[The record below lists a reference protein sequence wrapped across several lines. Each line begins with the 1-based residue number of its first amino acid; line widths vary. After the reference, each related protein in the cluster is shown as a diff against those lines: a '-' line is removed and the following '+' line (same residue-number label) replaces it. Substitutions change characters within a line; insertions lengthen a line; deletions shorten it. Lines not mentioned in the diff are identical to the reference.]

1 MNSNEEKYDNC
12 YEEVQKYENPAVNH
26 PEHYNQS
33 DSGVETIKIARY
45 FDFDCG
51 NALKYLMRFRYK
63 QKPREDLE
71 KAIWYLKDKYY
82 NTALNI
88 TVDRLNYNLNIPF
101 KEEVYQFIRA
111 VVRTEKNIYVRN
123 AITLIAEYAT
133 FGAPVFVEPYSVIC
147 ELEDHIEDIMK
158 EERSV
163 QLVEQANQMM
173 EDAGKL
179 FAAVEESDSKE
190 TPQETWEKSK
200 QTGVLQSLIHNRKS
214 VFDDKSESNTV
225 DIESDRIVDL
235 IIDNNTRKVIPLGV
249 EIAHNT
255 LIQHVPFLLN
265 EQSYKE
271 LKDSVKSGDVE
282 FRAAAYDYAAKI
294 YEVEH
299 KAISPVEA
307 KPIDD
312 SHKNWVN
319 YMGLE
324 KRVDPETPTKK
335 RRTRKT
341 KS

>member
-1 MNSNEEKYDNC
+1 MNSNEFN
-12 YEEVQKYENPAVNH
+12 YENTAVNH
-26 PEHYNQS
+26 PEHYNKS

-82 NTALNI
+82 NTAL
-88 TVDRLNYNLNIPF
+88 TVSVDRLNYNINVPF

-111 VVRTEKNIYVRN
+111 VVRTETNIYVRN

-133 FGAPVFVEPYSVIC
+133 FGAPIFVEPYAVIC
-147 ELEDHIEDIMK
+147 ELEDHIDDVLM
-158 EERSV
+158 EEHRV
-163 QLVEQANQMM
+163 KQANQMM

-179 FAAVEESDSKE
+179 FAAIEESDRKE

-200 QTGVLQSLIHNRKS
+200 QSGVLQSLIHNRKS
-214 VFDDKSESNTV
+214 VFDDSKSDNAV
-225 DIESDRIVDL
+225 DVESDRLVDL
-235 IIDNNTRKVIPLGV
+235 LIDNKTGKAIPPGV
-249 EIAHNT
+249 EIGRGT
-255 LIQHVPFLLN
+255 IIQHVPFMLN

-271 LKDSVKSGDVE
+271 LKEAHKDDVE
-282 FRAAAYDYAAKI
+282 FRAAAYNYAANI

-299 KAISPVEA
+299 KAVSVEA
-307 KPIDD
+307 KPLED
-312 SHKNWVN
+312 SHKNWTN
-319 YMGLE
+319 YE
-324 KRVDPETPTKK
+324 TEVKPETPTKK

>member
-1 MNSNEEKYDNC
+1 MNNNEFE
-12 YEEVQKYENPAVNH
+12 YENTAVNH
-26 PEHYNQS
+26 PEHYNKS

-71 KAIWYLKDKYY
+71 KAVWYLKDKYY
-82 NTALNI
+82 NTAL
-88 TVDRLNYNLNIPF
+88 TVSVDRLNHNIDVPF

-111 VVRTEKNIYVRN
+111 VVRTETNIYVRN

-133 FGAPVFVEPYSVIC
+133 FGAPVFVEPYAVIC
-147 ELEDHIEDIMK
+147 ELEDHIDDVLK
-158 EERSV
+158 EERSY

-179 FAAVEESDSKE
+179 FEAVEQSDSKE

-200 QTGVLQSLIHNRKS
+200 QSGVLQSLIHNRKS
-214 VFDDKSESNTV
+214 VFDDDSKTETKSESNIV
-225 DIESDRIVDL
+225 DAESDRIVDL

-249 EIAHNT
+249 EIARNT
-255 LIQHVPFLLN
+255 LIQHVPFMLN

-271 LKDSVKSGDVE
+271 LKDSTKNDLE
-282 FRAAAYDYAAKI
+282 FRAAAYNYAANI

-299 KAISPVEA
+299 KAVSVEA
-307 KPIDD
+307 KPLED
-312 SHKNWVN
+312 SHKNWTN
-319 YMGLE
+319 YE
-324 KRVDPETPTKK
+324 TEVKPETPTKK
-335 RRTRKT
+335 RRSRKT

>member
-1 MNSNEEKYDNC
+1 MNSNEFE
-12 YEEVQKYENPAVNH
+12 YENNAVNH
-26 PEHYNQS
+26 PDHYNKS

-63 QKPREDLE
+63 QKLREDLE
-71 KAIWYLKDKYY
+71 KAIWYLKDKYN
-82 NTALNI
+82 NTALTI
-88 TVDRLNYNLNIPF
+88 SVDRLNYNINVPF
-101 KEEVYQFIRA
+101 KEEVYKFIRA
-111 VVRTEKNIYVRN
+111 VVRAETNIYVRN

-133 FGAPVFVEPYSVIC
+133 FGAPVFVEPYAVIC
-147 ELEDHIEDIMK
+147 ELEDHIDDVLK

-214 VFDDKSESNTV
+214 VFDDSKYAKSESDAV
-225 DIESDRIVDL
+225 YVESDRFVDL
-235 IIDNNTRKVIPLGV
+235 LIDNKTGKVIPLGV
-249 EIAHNT
+249 EIDRGT
-255 LIQHVPFLLN
+255 IIQHVPFMLN

-271 LKDSVKSGDVE
+271 LKDSVKNDLE
-282 FRAAAYDYAAKI
+282 FRAAAYNYAANI

-299 KAISPVEA
+299 KAVSPVEA
-307 KPIDD
+307 KPLED
-312 SHKNWVN
+312 SHKNWTN
-319 YMGLE
+319 YDKE
-324 KRVDPETPTKK
+324 VKPETPTKK
-335 RRTRKT
+335 RRKKKT
-341 KS
+341 VS